1 MVKRDRQ
8 MIDKI
13 KNFFSKNVIEPE
25 EDTATPQQIAS
36 AALLIEVMVI
46 DGNLD
51 EQELESI
58 TGTLSTMLGIAK
70 EKIDELITLS
80 KQEVTEATSLYQFTR
95 EINSHFNEQQ
105 KLELMTG
112 MWRVAFA
119 DGHLDKHEESIMRRV
134 ADLLHILHSDYIRCK
149 INARDGG

>member
-1 MVKRDRQ
+1 

-25 EDTATPQQIAS
+25 VDTVTPQQIAS

-70 EKIDELITLS
+70 EKIDELIALS
-80 KQEVTEATSLYQFTR
+80 REEVTEATSLYQFTR

-149 INARDGG
+149 ISARDGS